1 MAAEL
6 TDEQNAMRE
15 MALEFARTKLAPF
28 AGEWDPIRR
37 AWLGAI
43 RCSFA
48 PLLEPTPAT
57 SKPPERPARSTRPTV
72 ADCHVPGQPY
82 GIQVVDLER

>member
-43 RCSFA
+43 RCSF
-48 PLLEPTPAT
+48 PLCWSPHLRRQ
-57 SKPPERPARSTRPTV
+57 SRLSGPPVHP
-72 ADCHVPGQPY
+72 ADCRGLPRSWTAIRHPSC
-82 GIQVVDLER
+82 

>member
-28 AGEWDPIRR
+28 AGEWDAIRR

-57 SKPPERPARSTRPTV
+57 SKPPERPAR
-72 ADCHVPGQPY
+72 APGRLSR
-82 GIQVVDLER
+82 IATFLDSHTASKLLI

>member
-43 RCSFA
+43 RCSFPLCWSPHLRRQSRLSGPPVA
-48 PLLEPTPAT
+48 PGRLSRIATFLDSHTT
-57 SKPPERPARSTRPTV
+57 SKLL
-72 ADCHVPGQPY
+72 
-82 GIQVVDLER
+82 I